1 MEIDQQLL
9 NPFQQALLA
18 IMVIIIMFG
27 MGAGLTSADFRNA
40 LYRPRGMLIGF
51 LSQFGLMPLIAFA
64 LAHLLQLSPAK
75 AIALILLGCLPGGST
90 SNMFTYFARGS
101 VALSISMTAASTIL
115 ALVAMP
121 LLLDLYA
128 SGFAAQLSAPAD
140 KQMHNAA
147 ASSHFVIPYSNIVTS
162 LLLVIIPVGAGM
174 LLRRYSPEWAKTA
187 EDTAGFMAIIVILF
201 LLFSALLL
209 RTEYFLATP
218 GEIYVAAICLG
229 LVGFMFGYGTA
240 TAFRMPPR
248 FKRAISLETGIQN
261 GPIAFTII
269 LLSFSE
275 PIQSEMLW
283 VAILYSAFIVIT
295 SSLLTLFYRRI
306 GKVDWELYHNARL
319 HKRLFG
325 NDYVTRYP
333 REIVGEVDTRY

>member
-1 MEIDQQLL
+1 MEIEQQLL
-9 NPFQQALLA
+9 NPAQQGLLA
-18 IMVIIIMFG
+18 IMVLIIMFG
-27 MGAGLTSADFRNA
+27 MGAALTPQDFRNA

-51 LSQFGLMPLIAFA
+51 LSQFGLMPLIAFS

-75 AIALILLGCLPGGST
+75 AIALILIGCLPGGST

-101 VALSISMTAASTIL
+101 VALSISMTAASTVL
-115 ALVAMP
+115 ALIMMP
-121 LLLDLYA
+121 LLLELYA
-128 SGFAAQLSAPAD
+128 SGFAAQLD
-140 KQMHNAA
+140 EQMRKGGEEG
-147 ASSHFVIPYSNIVTS
+147 HFVIPYSNIVSS
-162 LLLVIIPVGAGM
+162 LLVVIVPVAAGM
-174 LLRRYSPEWAKTA
+174 VLRRFSPDWAKTA

-218 GEIYVAAICLG
+218 WEIYVASICIG
-229 LVGFMFGYGTA
+229 LAGFLFGYGTA

-248 FKRAISLETGIQN
+248 FKRSISLETGIQN
-261 GPIAFTII
+261 GPIAFAII

-283 VAILYSAFIVIT
+283 IAILYSAFIVVT
-295 SSLLTLFYRRI
+295 SSFVTLFYRRI
-306 GKVDWELYHNARL
+306 GKVDWELHQNTRV

-325 NDYVTRYP
+325 EDYQTRYP
-333 REIVGEVDTRY
+333 RKVVGDVDTTY